1 MPGGLGAEATREW
14 GDGMSQAD
22 GRSAGSVVAREPKY
36 YPLKRHLLELID
48 TAEPGTLL
56 PTERAL
62 AEEFDTSRS
71 TVRLALQ
78 ELVVEG
84 RLDRQHGRGTF
95 VAQPK
100 LALPLRLTSYTED
113 MRQQGFEPGSTLLDL
128 STVRAD
134 RGVADRLGIQVG
146 ARVTVV
152 ARLRTAN
159 DVPMAVERSHLST
172 ARFPQLKRQL
182 SKHGS
187 LYAVL
192 REEYGVE
199 PAEAEERIQTGVAS
213 PTEAALLQTDV
224 GLPVLLL
231 TRHTFD
237 AAGEPFEWVRSV
249 YRGDR
254 YQLVARL
261 TRP

>member
-1 MPGGLGAEATREW
+1 MDVATGRREGADAL
-14 GDGMSQAD
+14 
-22 GRSAGSVVAREPKY
+22 VAREPKY
-36 YPLKRHLLELID
+36 YPLKQHLLELIE
-48 TAEPGTLL
+48 ASEPGTLL
-56 PTERAL
+56 PTERSL
-62 AEEFDTSRS
+62 AEQFDTSRS

-100 LALPLRLTSYTED
+100 LALPLQLRSWTED

-134 RGVADRLGIQVG
+134 PVVADRLHIFPA
-146 ARVTVV
+146 ARVLVV
-152 ARLRTAN
+152 ERLRTAN
-159 DVPMAVERSHLST
+159 GVPMAVERSHLAA
-172 ARFPQLKRQL
+172 ARFPQLKRHL
-182 SKHGS
+182 LKHGS
-187 LYAVL
+187 LYTAL

-199 PAEAEERIQTGVAS
+199 PGEAEERIQTGVAS

-224 GLPVLLL
+224 GLPVLLMA
-231 TRHTFD
+231 RHSFD
-237 AAGEPFEWVRSV
+237 TAGEPFEWVRSV

-254 YQLVARL
+254 CELVARL